1 METNH
6 SALPKLALSVEE
18 FCRSASIGRTT
29 FYAEVNAGRIT
40 PKKVGAKTLIPVTEL
55 NDWLARLPNAG
66 DQQ

>member
-1 METNH
+1 METNQTPF
-6 SALPKLALSVEE
+6 PKLALSVEE

-29 FYAEVNAGRIT
+29 FYAEVNAGRVT

-55 NDWLARLPNAG
+55 TAWLDRLPNAG